1 VQFASAHL
9 TSFDYGNTSGLALEK
24 EQSHMFGIL
33 SWIIFGLIAGLIAKA
48 LMPGKDPGG
57 CIITTI
63 LGIVGAVIG
72 GFIGRALL
80 GYGSANDTMG
90 DVSKPGF
97 LMSMLLAVVGAIIVL
112 AVYRLISR
120 RGSGS

>member
-1 VQFASAHL
+1 
-9 TSFDYGNTSGLALEK
+9 
-24 EQSHMFGIL
+24 MFGIL
-33 SWIIFGLIAGLIAKA
+33 AWIIFGLIAGLIAKA

-57 CIITTI
+57 CIITTL

-72 GFIGRALL
+72 GFIGRSLL
-80 GYGSANDTMG
+80 GYGRASDSMG

-97 LMSMLLAVVGAIIVL
+97 LMSLVLAVIGAIIVL

-120 RGSGS
+120 RNTGG